1 MFSVGQIQQCADVKS
16 VPMSAQVQRT
26 AVGDTALSSLHPPA
40 HQPPL
45 PSRKDWGP
53 SCRACD
59 LCRQPPPPR
68 SGPCWGDLGPWC
80 LSQVGCEGP
89 GSARC
94 RQLGQMARL
103 IAQSACCAGCGAV
116 RLLPLSLLLR
126 PPSSLRCR
134 SLKTW
139 LVLQIQ
145 SQP

>member
-16 VPMSAQVQRT
+16 VPMSARVQCT
-26 AVGDTALSSLHPPA
+26 TVEDTDMSSLHPPA

-53 SCRACD
+53 SCRECD
-59 LCRQPPPPR
+59 LCRQRPPPR
-68 SGPCWGDLGPWC
+68 SGPCWGDLGLWC

-103 IAQSACCAGCGAV
+103 IAQSACCVGCRAV
-116 RLLPLSLLLR
+116 HLLPLSP
-126 PPSSLRCR
+126 PPSSPFLSRCR